1 MRTADTLLVAAAN
14 YVFGRH
20 PFVFILAMIVAGAAG
35 GMG

>member
-1 MRTADTLLVAAAN
+1 MMLTSLAAN

-20 PFVFILAMIVAGAAG
+20 PFVFILAMIVAGAVG

>member
-1 MRTADTLLVAAAN
+1 MDALTFRAAN

-20 PFVFILAMIVAGAAG
+20 PFIFILAMIVAGAVG

>member
-1 MRTADTLLVAAAN
+1 MMLTSLAN